1 MSTLA
6 VDAIVDSSN
15 GNTTT
20 INGTTPTAYNTM
32 GKNRIINGAMEIDQR
47 NAGAVVSTASVNPYT
62 VDRWQVVSNPASK
75 FTAQQNAGS
84 VTPPEGFT
92 NYLGITSSSAYSS
105 ASGDQMYILH
115 NFEGHSVADLGFGT
129 ANAKTVTIS
138 FKVYSSLTGTFGA
151 CLRNY
156 GSTRSYPFTY
166 TISSA
171 NTWTSISVTIPGDTS
186 GTWVGASNA
195 GSMILFFNLGS
206 GSTYEGTPGAWASA
220 DYRSATG
227 ATSVVGTNGATFY
240 ITGVQLE
247 VGSTATEF
255 ERRPYGTE
263 LALCQRYYQ
272 HSYATGTAVGTATSV
287 GAAHFGG
294 GQNGSTTGYLA
305 GPWILFPVQLRTFPT
320 ITVWDIGGNS
330 GVCHRFTYAVGGA
343 NSQSYSIAATSDKSI
358 YGYSSGS
365 TNYAGVS
372 IHWRAEAEL

>member
-1 MSTLA
+1 MSTIKTNAIL
-6 VDAIVDSSN
+6 DASG

-47 NAGAVVSTASVNPYT
+47 NAGSAATVTNDYVLDRFKIFEQTDGAISTQQVTT
-62 VDRWQVVSNPASK
+62 VPAGFKNSMK
-75 FTAQQNAGS
+75 ITVTTADSSLAANQLTSIFQ
-84 VTPPEGFT
+84 PIEGLNCT
-92 NYLGITSSSAYSS
+92 DLSWGTS
-105 ASGDQMYILH
+105 D
-115 NFEGHSVADLGFGT
+115 
-129 ANAKTVTIS
+129 AKTVTLS
-138 FKVYSSLTGTFGA
+138 FWVRSSLTGTFGG
-151 CLRNY
+151 CLVN
-156 GSTRSYPFTY
+156 GAVDRSYVFQY
-166 TISSA
+166 TVNSA
-171 NTWTSISVTIPGDTS
+171 DTWEQKSITVAGDTS
-186 GTWVGASNA
+186 GTWLTTNGVGVYVLWSLGDGTDYQGTANAWQA
-195 GSMILFFNLGS
+195 GSK
-206 GSTYEGTPGAWASA
+206 
-220 DYRSATG
+220 RSASG
-227 ATSVVGTNGATFY
+227 NVNLLGTNGATFY

-247 VGSTATEF
+247 VGSVATEF